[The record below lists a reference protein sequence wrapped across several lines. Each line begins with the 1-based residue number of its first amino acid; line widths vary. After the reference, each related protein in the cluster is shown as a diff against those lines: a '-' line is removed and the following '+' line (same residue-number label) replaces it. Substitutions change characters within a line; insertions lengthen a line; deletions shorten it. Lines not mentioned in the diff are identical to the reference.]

1 MEEGVGFGLTSSY
14 SYCVVSG
21 TSRSIVFHFKQQ
33 CESAVDIWHR
43 NGLLPYK
50 DFSHGLMPIYPSIA
64 CIHRYSKD
72 YMISISLMPFSC
84 QDSLPTQKCA
94 VSIIVGCIWMSF
106 QSRISLISRVRYRIK
121 VNGVSN
127 ILWWA
132 AIPPKLRFIKKN
144 RPRRSGNCST
154 KRIS

>member
-43 NGLLPYK
+43 NGSLSYK
-50 DFSHGLMPIYPSIA
+50 GFSHGLMPIYPSIA

-94 VSIIVGCIWMSF
+94 VSIVRTVYQHRSV
-106 QSRISLISRVRYRIK
+106 QSQLLSVVSECRSSLGSH
-121 VNGVSN
+121 
-127 ILWWA
+127 
-132 AIPPKLRFIKKN
+132 
-144 RPRRSGNCST
+144 
-154 KRIS
+154 